1 MSKQIKILIGY
12 YSRSGNTKKMANL
25 IARGVKKEG
34 VETVVKDV
42 RKVKPPELLKYQGI
56 IVGSP
61 TYYGMMSAEVKK
73 FFDDSVKVH
82 GRLTGKVGGAFTSS
96 GGIACGAET
105 TILSILKAF
114 QIHGMI
120 VQGDASDNHYGPAA
134 LGAPDKKAAVICEI
148 YGHKIARLT
157 KKLFV

>member
-1 MSKQIKILIGY
+1 MPKQFKILIGY

-25 IARGVKKEG
+25 IAKGVKKEG
-34 VETVVKDV
+34 AETVVKDV
-42 RKVKPPELLKYQGI
+42 RRVKPSELLKYHGI
-56 IVGSP
+56 IIGSP

-73 FFDDSVKVH
+73 FFDDSVRIH

-105 TILSILKAF
+105 TILSILKAML
-114 QIHGMI
+114 IHGMI
-120 VQGDASDNHYGPAA
+120 VQGDAGDYHYGPAA
-134 LGAPDKKAAVICEI
+134 LGAPDKRIAVVCEI
-148 YGHKIARLT
+148 YGHKMARLT

>member
-1 MSKQIKILIGY
+1 MTNKLKMLVGY

-25 IARGVKKEG
+25 IARGVIKEG
-34 VETVVKDV
+34 VDAVVKDV
-42 RKVKPPELLKYQGI
+42 RRVKPSELLKYHGFI
-56 IVGSP
+56 IGSP

-82 GRLTGKVGGAFTSS
+82 GRLAGRVGGAFTSS
-96 GGIACGAET
+96 GGTACGAET
-105 TILSILKAF
+105 AILSILKAF

-120 VQGDASDNHYGPAA
+120 VQGDASDCHYGPAA

-148 YGHKIARLT
+148 YGHKIARLA
-157 KKLFV
+157 KKLFT